1 MKNAKD
7 YLGMAYKI
15 DQRIESK
22 IEQVDSLNALATKAT
37 STISDMPG
45 SATRNIHRME
55 DVITKIIDLQES
67 INNDIDALVDL
78 KAEITGMIK
87 RIDNLEYQ
95 TVLEQRYL
103 CFTPWEQIA
112 INMNYGVQNVFRYHR
127 LALVDMDALLDELD
141 AELKD
146 SFDAAVKE
154 SDEDASLDSIYAFE
168 DSLEGDE
175 YCGFPAFLIDEYV
188 AKVRAFEAQF
198 TSEEE

>member
-22 IEQVDSLNALATKAT
+22 IDQVDSLNALATKAT

-45 SATRNIHRME
+45 SATRNFHRME

-87 RIDNLEYQ
+87 RIANLEYQ

-127 LALVDMDALLDELD
+127 LALVDMDTLLSELD

-146 SFDAAVKE
+146 AFEEAVQE
-154 SDEDASLDSIYAFE
+154 SDADKSLDSIYAFE
-168 DSLEGDE
+168 DLLQTDA
-175 YCGFPAFLIDEYV
+175 YYGFPAFLIDEYV
-188 AKVRAFEAQF
+188 EKIRMFEAQF
-198 TSEEE
+198 TSTEK